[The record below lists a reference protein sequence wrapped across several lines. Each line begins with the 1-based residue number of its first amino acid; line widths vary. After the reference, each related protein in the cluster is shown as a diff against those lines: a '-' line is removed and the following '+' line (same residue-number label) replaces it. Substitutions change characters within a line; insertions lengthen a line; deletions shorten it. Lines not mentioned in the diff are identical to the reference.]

1 MPDKATLGF
10 GVKFG
15 KKAGAVFTSLGDL
28 VDFTPPTKTR
38 ETKDATH
45 HGVANRVRKFIGALR
60 DLGEASFVLHFEP
73 GGDTETA
80 LNADFL
86 NDDAVSYTVVY
97 PGEEEDTFL
106 GLITE
111 LSPATPLDD
120 VMKISGKIK
129 LSGA

>member
-1 MPDKATLGF
+1 MPDQATLGF
-10 GVKFG
+10 GVQFG
-15 KKAGAVFTSLGDL
+15 KKNAGTFTSLGDL

-45 HGVANRVRKFIGALR
+45 HGVANRVRKYVGGMR
-60 DLGEASFVLHFEP
+60 DLGEAGFVLHFEK

-80 LNADFL
+80 LNADYM
-86 NDDAVSYTVVY
+86 NDNAVSYTVIY
-97 PGEEEDTFL
+97 PGGEEDTFL
-106 GLITE
+106 GFITE